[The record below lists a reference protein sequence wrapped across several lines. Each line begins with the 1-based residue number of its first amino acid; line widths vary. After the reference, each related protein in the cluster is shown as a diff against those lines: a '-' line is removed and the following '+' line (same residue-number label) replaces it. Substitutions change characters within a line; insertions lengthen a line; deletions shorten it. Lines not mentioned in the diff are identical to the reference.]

1 MAAGILIALW
11 AGLLIRWLEQRQSLL
26 RLMMFMLGAALTFNL
41 GRDISLLVLWPII
54 FACFFVPV
62 TEVWA
67 MRRFGQ
73 LPKLAIVVPANTGSV
88 QVLAGWVSDAA
99 RPRRRTRIDGEERR
113 KFRNFLGIWLAP
125 KALMSCQPGA
135 SLQVSDCP
143 DTPALKAR
151 LSSACVINSQIQRAS
166 KSTPCLGM

>member
-1 MAAGILIALW
+1 
-11 AGLLIRWLEQRQSLL
+11 
-26 RLMMFMLGAALTFNL
+26 MFMLGAALTFNL
-41 GRDISLLVLWPII
+41 GRDVSLLVLWPII

-99 RPRRRTRIDGEERR
+99 RRRRRTRIDGEERR

-125 KALMSCQPGA
+125 KALMSCQPDTVSTVIQPLARGA
-135 SLQVSDCP
+135 AKSL
-143 DTPALKAR
+143 PAEE
-151 LSSACVINSQIQRAS
+151 AS
-166 KSTPCLGM
+166 GE

>member
-1 MAAGILIALW
+1 VSNPSFPACAVEHIGGGVLNFGQIFGPVAVGILMALW

-26 RLMMFMLGAALTFNL
+26 RLMLFMLGTALTFNL

-73 LPKLAIVVPANTGSV
+73 LGGGCRAFGAKHSPESFSKVTP
-88 QVLAGWVSDAA
+88 
-99 RPRRRTRIDGEERR
+99 GE
-113 KFRNFLGIWLAP
+113 F
-125 KALMSCQPGA
+125 A
-135 SLQVSDCP
+135 S
-143 DTPALKAR
+143 
-151 LSSACVINSQIQRAS
+151 
-166 KSTPCLGM
+166 